1 MAVNKNF
8 VVKNGL
14 EVNTDLILANANTN
28 RVGIGSTIPSTTL
41 DVIGGIAATDV
52 NVSGVA
58 TIVRIVGTSATITY
72 ITGTNLTGTNLNIT
86 GVGTITNL
94 NVTGGGDIEAD
105 SIRTTNLNVTG
116 VGTINNLD
124 ISGGDIEAD
133 SIRTTNLNTTGIST
147 LANVTVGSA
156 VTIANYGIH
165 ATGVI
170 TATSFSGDAT
180 NLKNTSIAL
189 SKDGNFV
196 GAAVTLLD
204 IRSTGI
210 TTITTGSG
218 IGTVDF
224 VAGGGGGGG
233 GGGIGTALDSN
244 AVGMLESVVFST
256 FKTFTV
262 TGTGVTAYIEA
273 PAGAGGVTYSIFG
286 ELIVGVGNTVQI
298 AVGTTLKTDILGIFT
313 T

>member
-14 EVNTDLILANANTN
+14 EVNTDLILADANTS

-72 ITGTNLTGTNLNIT
+72 ITGTNLNIT

-94 NVTGGGDIEAD
+94 NTSGGDIEAD

-116 VGTINNLD
+116 VGTITNLNT
-124 ISGGDIEAD
+124 SGGDIEAD
-133 SIRTTNLNTTGIST
+133 SIRTTNLNATGIST
-147 LANVTVGSA
+147 LANITVGSA

-224 VAGGGGGGG
+224 VAGGGGGA
-233 GGGIGTALDSN
+233 GGGIGTALDAN
-244 AVGMLESVVFST
+244 ATGKLESAVFST

-262 TGTGVTAYIEA
+262 TGVGVTAYIEA

-298 AVGTTLKTDILGIFT
+298 AIGTTLKTDILGIFT
-313 T
+313 I